1 MGGLN
6 APCMNCEKKGCGSYH
21 SQCEKFKKFQEEL
34 EKVKQ
39 LKKKK
44 NIFPSNFFRNS
55 EKVSLR

>member
-1 MGGLN
+1 
-6 APCMNCEKKGCGSYH
+6 MNCEKKGCGSYH

-55 EKVSLR
+55 EKVTLR